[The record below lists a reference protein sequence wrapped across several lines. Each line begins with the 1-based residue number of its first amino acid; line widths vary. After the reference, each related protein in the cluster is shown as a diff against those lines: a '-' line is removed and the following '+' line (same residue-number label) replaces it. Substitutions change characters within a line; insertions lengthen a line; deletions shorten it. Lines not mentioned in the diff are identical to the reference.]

1 METQWETPRAPRT
14 PTQGETL
21 LLLFY
26 KNTEICK
33 KHLWGISVAAVKR
46 SFSVW
51 AGSGENYSKVNKRN
65 GPAEFHRDI
74 LAKKQSFCRSF
85 LQLWKL
91 SPSSTKLLKM
101 QKWIEIEKNAKNLEW
116 HKYLKR
122 KWWYCWLEETAK
134 SWARIVAIAGPKYQT
149 TP

>member
-1 METQWETPRAPRT
+1 MEKQWETPGAPRT

-21 LLLFY
+21 LLLFLQE
-26 KNTEICK
+26 NWNLQNN
-33 KHLWGISVAAVKR
+33 LWGISVAAVKR
-46 SFSVW
+46 SLSVW

-85 LQLWKL
+85 LQLGKL

-101 QKWIEIEKNAKNLEW
+101 QKWIAKNLEW